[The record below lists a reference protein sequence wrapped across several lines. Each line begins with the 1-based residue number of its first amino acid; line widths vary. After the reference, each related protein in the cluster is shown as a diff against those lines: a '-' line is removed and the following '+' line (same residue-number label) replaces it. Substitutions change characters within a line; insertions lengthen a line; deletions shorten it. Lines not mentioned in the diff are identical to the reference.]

1 MSIMATITK
10 DMTIAE
16 LVGKYPQSIPV
27 LQDAG
32 MGCIGCA
39 LASSESLGAGAQAH
53 GIEDIDALIQKLNKA
68 IQGDE

>member
-1 MSIMATITK
+1 MARITK

-16 LVGKYPQSIPV
+16 IVGRYPQTVAV

-39 LASSESLGAGAQAH
+39 LASSESIGAGAQAH
-53 GIEDIDALIQKLNKA
+53 GIEDVDALIRKLNEA
-68 IQGDE
+68 IEGDE

>member
-1 MSIMATITK
+1 MATITK

-16 LVGKYPQSIPV
+16 LVGRYPQSVPI
-27 LQDAG
+27 LQNAG

-39 LASSESLGAGAQAH
+39 LASSETIEAGARAH
-53 GIEDIDALIQKLNKA
+53 GIEDIDALIKKLNEA